1 MKNSQPTNTSLQPVL
16 SMSADPENQVPCLTK
31 ALEDQSD
38 LKNLVADIQ
47 TYVVNTGVY
56 IPEGGAIAPSKS
68 VSLLL
73 LS

>member
-1 MKNSQPTNTSLQPVL
+1 MSAENLVPLLTNT
-16 SMSADPENQVPCLTK
+16 
-31 ALEDQSD
+31 LEDKGD
-38 LKNLVADIQ
+38 IKNMVADIQ
-47 TYVVNTGVY
+47 AYVVNTSVY